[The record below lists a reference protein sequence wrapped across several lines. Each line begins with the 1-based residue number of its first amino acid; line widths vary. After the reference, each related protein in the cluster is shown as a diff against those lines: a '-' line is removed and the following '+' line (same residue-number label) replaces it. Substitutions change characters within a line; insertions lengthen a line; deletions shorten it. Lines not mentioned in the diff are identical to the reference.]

1 MIEINLNLLIGG
13 FDYLVCQNVFTW
25 CFEISA
31 NYTGGGVNLI
41 SCITFPCVLFYAFQK
56 HMCAFWRCF
65 FHLLV
70 FPVDST
76 LLKHSIIHALH
87 A

>member
-1 MIEINLNLLIGG
+1 MIEINLKILIGG
-13 FDYLVCQNVFTW
+13 FEYRYCQNVFAW

-41 SCITFPCVLFYAFQK
+41 SCITLPCVLVLHVPKTHVHILALI
-56 HMCAFWRCF
+56 

-70 FPVDST
+70 FHVDST
-76 LLKHSIIHALH
+76 
-87 A
+87 